1 MLAIARRLLSPRLV
15 PALPSLKVMLPFS
28 GVPYV
33 FSFKFLLLFLDI
45 IDVDGRISA
54 QGGSG
59 EVSLREGSHGVMQE
73 VKALVR
79 PEF

>member
-1 MLAIARRLLSPRLV
+1 MLAIARRLLSPRVV
-15 PALPSLKVMLPFS
+15 PALPCLKVMLPFS

-59 EVSLREGSHGVMQE
+59 EVPFREGSCDVMQE

>member
-1 MLAIARRLLSPRLV
+1 MLALAKRLLSPRLA
-15 PALPSLKVMLPFS
+15 PALPSLKLVLPFS

-33 FSFKFLLLFLDI
+33 FSFKFLLLSLDI
-45 IDVDGRISA
+45 IDVDGLISA

-59 EVSLREGSHGVMQE
+59 EVPLRQGNGGVMQE